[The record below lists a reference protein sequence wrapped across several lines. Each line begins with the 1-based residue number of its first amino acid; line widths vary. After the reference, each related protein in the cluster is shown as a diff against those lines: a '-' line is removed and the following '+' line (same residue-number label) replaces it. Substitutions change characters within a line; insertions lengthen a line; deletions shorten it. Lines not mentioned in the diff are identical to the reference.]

1 MNETKSLIKSKNR
14 DNNYYFYPD
23 YYYKFSKTILNK
35 KYLSFKYSYSS
46 ICIHNLIFNEKCRI
60 VSIFKDYLIL
70 DDDTEFLRISFEKA
84 ELKNSLKK
92 VIDFYEKYNKVF
104 PNYMILPENVFM
116 YKNLRKKQKMLDEY
130 NKMKEEKEKK
140 EKYLKNN
147 LKNQNIIKKNIFLFD
162 EKIKENINR
171 QSNSMLTLSLTN
183 TIISNCINFNENKK
197 NENNIG
203 ENNSF
208 VESNIYNASFSISLY
223 SKRSQLNKNENCI
236 NNNIL
241 PLYEDTLRSESS
253 LKNIIDVLNNRKY
266 KKVDFRNKIKIKKP
280 NNLNFDRISNNNA
293 NNNKIL
299 INNVKIH
306 NYIIK
311 TPTKKQCIKKEK
323 DIKQIYQVNQ
333 KSLNNNK
340 TIFNHRKNRSD
351 FHSVCQTIKSTKG
364 KILSKKKSI
373 KYFSKFR
380 KNKNNI
386 IEEIT
391 SSLIGKNKSKQR
403 NRKKFIEGKNLF
415 NNTNNTKKIE
425 NLTISHDKY
434 ERFNSKICDNNKE
447 KKVIKV
453 NNYVFKRIRKYQNNI
468 LKYNKNM
475 KKNLEEEKNNNNEEI
490 NKNNKIY
497 EIFNEKYKSNFNYQ
511 KKEQIKEINKPIIET
526 NSMESTKISFNYR
539 KTKFNTYLTY
549 DKINNSNNP
558 ININNNLFNSNN
570 EALQT
575 HPKPESICNFNTLT
589 NFNSNNYKNIVTN
602 TDNNYNNNCK
612 NNNNSS
618 GINLGKNTQKK
629 NKICVENKKMMHKKH
644 KTFSSQL
651 LSNNFFFTNNC
662 SQKEDDKMIYLNVK
676 LKKIKEK
683 ILKNKNN
690 YKEIKEKYRK
700 LSEINH
706 KKKII
711 YPKNS
716 CIQKIF
722 EKEMTC
728 SIFNNNSIEKRQII
742 CNNSTNIN
750 KHNETRN
757 KIKNLKK
764 DKNIITVH
772 QRNHSLIT
780 NNYRSPFGKKIKK
793 DITKD
798 NIKKN
803 RDVIV
808 NKANYKKN
816 KYAKKN

>member
-1 MNETKSLIKSKNR
+1 
-14 DNNYYFYPD
+14 
-23 YYYKFSKTILNK
+23 
-35 KYLSFKYSYSS
+35 
-46 ICIHNLIFNEKCRI
+46 
-60 VSIFKDYLIL
+60 
-70 DDDTEFLRISFEKA
+70 
-84 ELKNSLKK
+84 
-92 VIDFYEKYNKVF
+92 
-104 PNYMILPENVFM
+104 
-116 YKNLRKKQKMLDEY
+116 
-130 NKMKEEKEKK
+130 
-140 EKYLKNN
+140 
-147 LKNQNIIKKNIFLFD
+147 
-162 EKIKENINR
+162 
-171 QSNSMLTLSLTN
+171 
-183 TIISNCINFNENKK
+183 
-197 NENNIG
+197 
-203 ENNSF
+203 
-208 VESNIYNASFSISLY
+208 
-223 SKRSQLNKNENCI
+223 
-236 NNNIL
+236 
-241 PLYEDTLRSESS
+241 
-253 LKNIIDVLNNRKY
+253 
-266 KKVDFRNKIKIKKP
+266 
-280 NNLNFDRISNNNA
+280 
-293 NNNKIL
+293 
-299 INNVKIH
+299 
-306 NYIIK
+306 
-311 TPTKKQCIKKEK
+311 
-323 DIKQIYQVNQ
+323 
-333 KSLNNNK
+333 
-340 TIFNHRKNRSD
+340 
-351 FHSVCQTIKSTKG
+351 
-364 KILSKKKSI
+364 
-373 KYFSKFR
+373 
-380 KNKNNI
+380 
-386 IEEIT
+386 
-391 SSLIGKNKSKQR
+391 
-403 NRKKFIEGKNLF
+403 
-415 NNTNNTKKIE
+415 
-425 NLTISHDKY
+425 
-434 ERFNSKICDNNKE
+434 
-447 KKVIKV
+447 
-453 NNYVFKRIRKYQNNI
+453 
-468 LKYNKNM
+468 
-475 KKNLEEEKNNNNEEI
+475 
-490 NKNNKIY
+490 
-497 EIFNEKYKSNFNYQ
+497 
-511 KKEQIKEINKPIIET
+511 
-526 NSMESTKISFNYR
+526 MESTKMSFNYR

-629 NKICVENKKMMHKKH
+629 NKICVENKKMVHKKH

-722 EKEMTC
+722 EKEMAC